1 MSKLKGEL
9 GHNSFINVENVEK
22 VVLETAENGMLGI
35 VELNLKVMASRHPP
49 CGHGGFESMNMM
61 TMS

>member
-1 MSKLKGEL
+1 MLKIL
-9 GHNSFINVENVEK
+9 SIFASEK

-49 CGHGGFESMNMM
+49 CGHGGFESMNIM